1 MEHGSLIWNDI
12 TFSLKSK
19 ERYNPASFRWRGSGD
34 RKIVSQSHCF
44 QYREREE
51 NFYWAQSGYYSR
63 VERNQPRTVKGRTP
77 DATLLN
83 AKIFFANCGSFSKGS
98 SYEGKNRWS
107 LFDYRSGGSKIEP
120 QLRGIISLSVRRVV
134 FVRDN
139 ILHLL
144 FNLCCLSKIIR
155 FLYINGLLRVIL

>member
-1 MEHGSLIWNDI
+1 MTIKMTISNTVSVPIIWHLLSEQNNKQNHKRIKLEYGSLIQNDI

-19 ERYNPASFRWRGSGD
+19 ERYNPASFRWRGWGD

-83 AKIFFANCGSFSKGS
+83 AKIFFGNCGSFSKGS
-98 SYEGKNRWS
+98 SYEGKI
-107 LFDYRSGGSKIEP
+107 GGPFSIT
-120 QLRGIISLSVRRVV
+120 RVV
-134 FVRDN
+134 DQTSSRN
-139 ILHLL
+139 
-144 FNLCCLSKIIR
+144 
-155 FLYINGLLRVIL
+155 